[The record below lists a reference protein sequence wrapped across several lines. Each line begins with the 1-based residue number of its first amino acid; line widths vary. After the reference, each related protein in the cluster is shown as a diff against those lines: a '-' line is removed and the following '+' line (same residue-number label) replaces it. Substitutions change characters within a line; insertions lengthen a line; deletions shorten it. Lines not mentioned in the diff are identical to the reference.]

1 MISSNSRRF
10 AVAGAA
16 VVASGAVAAGT
27 MTVATAAPSAVD
39 TSMVKTV
46 AAPQA
51 NVLSAKQKRLIVKRQ
66 NKRQFGLYN
75 LPVGKNS
82 IRKYHLKKRDLLQI
96 RKAKRFAR
104 SSKAR
109 SVRNCESG
117 GNYRTNTGN
126 GYYGAYQFD
135 RGTWISNGG
144 GRYASTANRA
154 PKFGQDHIMW
164 KTQRAR
170 GWSPW
175 ACA

>member
-1 MISSNSRRF
+1 
-10 AVAGAA
+10 
-16 VVASGAVAAGT
+16 

-51 NVLSAKQKRLIVKRQ
+51 NVLSAKQKKLVVKRQ

-82 IRKYHLKKRDLLQI
+82 IRKYHLKKSHLLQI

-117 GNYRTNTGN
+117 GKKHTH
-126 GYYGAYQFD
+126 
-135 RGTWISNGG
+135 
-144 GRYASTANRA
+144 NR
-154 PKFGQDHIMW
+154 H
-164 KTQRAR
+164 
-170 GWSPW
+170 S
-175 ACA
+175 